1 MADLEKVIKGLE
13 CCAKN
18 NCSITDCPYGKEDTS
33 YCIERLSADALT
45 LLKEQEEEIEN
56 LKQTCQSM
64 MEGICLLKEQE
75 EKKGQWIPI
84 ESPTGVE
91 AFGVKE
97 MTVMNVRCSVCGS
110 EEDVSFTGYK
120 YCPRCGANMDA
131 QVEVR

>member
-1 MADLEKVIKGLE
+1 MA
-13 CCAKN
+13 
-18 NCSITDCPYGKEDTS
+18 
-33 YCIERLSADALT
+33 IERMIELLEIEHECMLRGAHDDCDRKCADCELVQEDDELHEMYT
-45 LLKEQEEEIEN
+45 NVVWLLKEQY
-56 LKQTCQSM
+56 
-64 MEGICLLKEQE
+64 

-120 YCPRCGANMDA
+120 YCPRCGAKM
-131 QVEVR
+131 EGR